1 MCLNL
6 KVWRSTLRL
15 KNPGLLRPA
24 LPHEGLRLPQAAAV
38 AGDSIFPAR
47 ESHRSVTERCPLDLH
62 TSDPPHFKV
71 GPEKLV
77 KFNYLGLH
85 VLRPNK
91 IIFAIPRFLC
101 NGGSGRGAEPI
112 WPAARGAL
120 SKKFARAPARLDLKH
135 GPKNSKTHLKQK
147 ARLHVLRPNKI
158 VFAIPRFLCNGGSG
172 RGAQP
177 IWPAAPGALSKKFA
191 RAPARLDLKRGPKNQ
206 KQT

>member
-15 KNPGLLRPA
+15 KNPGLLRQA

-38 AGDSIFPAR
+38 AGDSIFPAQ

-91 IIFAIPRFLC
+91 IVFAIPRFLC

-112 WPAARGAL
+112 WPAAPGAL

-147 ARLHVLRPNKI
+147 ALLNTAPP
-158 VFAIPRFLCNGGSG
+158 AGDS
-172 RGAQP
+172 QP
-177 IWPAAPGALSKKFA
+177 TK
-191 RAPARLDLKRGPKNQ
+191 
-206 KQT
+206 T